1 MSMSDTPR
9 SEAAARE
16 DRLTRLIEATLR
28 LNERLD
34 LDSVLQEGVDGARRL
49 TGARYGAIT
58 ILDESG
64 QPEDLLT
71 SGMSDEERRGLEEA
85 PGGAQLFDHL
95 RSQPEP
101 LRVPDLPE
109 HARALGLSE
118 PVPLPV
124 AALLTSPIR
133 HRRET
138 LGHVYLARDAEGGEF
153 SPEDEESLVM
163 FAAQAALAIAN
174 ARRYREEQRA
184 RAGLETL
191 IETSPVGVAV
201 FDARTGAPLSFNRE
215 ALRITDNLR
224 LPDRPRED
232 LLKVLTVRRGDGQV
246 LSLAEFP
253 FAKLLGN
260 GERLRAE
267 ELVLSVPDGRS
278 VTVLVNVTPLPSED
292 GGVETVVVTFQD
304 MTPLEDLER
313 LRADFLGMVSH
324 ELREPLTSIK
334 GSTDTMLE
342 SLHSLDPAEMVQ
354 FLRIIKSQTERMRD
368 LISQLLDVARIETG
382 ALAVA
387 PEPADVASLVD
398 EARNTFLSGG
408 NRENLAI
415 DLDPDL
421 PRVMAD
427 RRRIVQVL
435 GNLLTNA
442 ARYSGE
448 DSPIR
453 VSAALEDGSVSVTV
467 ADEGRGVEPER
478 LPFLF
483 RKPSPT
489 GGGEGDRDVAG
500 SGLGLAICKG
510 IVDAHGG
517 RIWAESE
524 GVSLGTRFTFTLP
537 QAEEPWSPEDGTARS
552 SPRSRWGGRERARV
566 LAVDDDPMTL
576 RYVRDALSKAGY
588 TPLVTGDPDEALR
601 IVETDRPR
609 LVLLD
614 LVLPG
619 SDGIELMKSML
630 NVAEVPVIF
639 LSAYGRDEI
648 IARAFEAGAVDY
660 MVKPFSST
668 ELVARVRGALRQRAA
683 LPQAVPSGPFT
694 LGDLSID
701 YAERRVSLAG
711 RPVHLT
717 PTEFDL
723 LSELSINAGRVVTFD
738 DLLERVWDL
747 EHSGGRGSVRTYVK
761 RLRRKLGD
769 DAASPRYL
777 FAEPRVGYRMPRG
790 DGQADGKET
799 SDSAGQN
806 G

>member
-1 MSMSDTPR
+1 MSMSDTPH

-16 DRLTRLIEATLR
+16 ERLSRLIEAILR

-34 LDSVLQEGVDGARRL
+34 LDGVLQEAVDSARSL

-58 ILDESG
+58 TLDESG
-64 QPEDLLT
+64 PPEDLLT

-85 PGGAQLFDHL
+85 HGGAQLFDHL

-101 LRVPDLPE
+101 LRVPDLTG
-109 HARALGLSE
+109 HARPLGLPE
-118 PVPLPV
+118 TVPLPV
-124 AALLTSPIR
+124 GALLTSPIR

-138 LGHVYLARDAEGGEF
+138 LGHVYLARDPDGGEF
-153 SPEDEESLVM
+153 SPEDEDALVM
-163 FAAQAALAIAN
+163 FAAQAAPVIAK
-174 ARRYREEQRA
+174 ARRHREEQRA

-201 FDARTGAPLSFNRE
+201 FDAATGAPLSVNRE
-215 ALRITDNLR
+215 ALRITDDLR
-224 LPDRPRED
+224 LPGRPRED

-342 SLHSLDPAEMVQ
+342 SLHSLDPAEIVQ

-382 ALAVA
+382 ALAVS
-387 PEPADVASLVD
+387 PEPADLASLVD

-408 NRENLAI
+408 NRENLVI
-415 DLDPDL
+415 DLEPDL
-421 PRVMAD
+421 PRAMAD

-448 DSPIR
+448 DTPIR
-453 VSAALEDGSVSVTV
+453 VSVALEDGSVSVSV

-483 RKPSPT
+483 RKPSAPT
-489 GGGEGDRDVAG
+489 DGEGDRDVG

-524 GVSLGTRFTFTLP
+524 GIGLGTRFTFTLP
-537 QAEEPWSPEDGTARS
+537 QAEEPGSPEDGAARS
-552 SPRSRWGGRERARV
+552 SPSSRWGGRERARV

-588 TPLVTGDPDEALR
+588 TPLVTGDADEALR

-619 SDGIELMKSML
+619 SDGIELMKTIL

-668 ELVARVRGALRQRAA
+668 ELVARVRGALRQRVAF
-683 LPQAVPSGPFT
+683 PPAVPSRPFA
-694 LGDLSID
+694 LGDLRID

-723 LSELSINAGRVVTFD
+723 LSDLSINAGRVVTFD

-761 RLRRKLGD
+761 RLRRKLDD
-769 DAASPRYL
+769 DAESPRYL

-790 DGQADGKET
+790 DDQAGGKEPP
-799 SDSAGQN
+799 DSAGQN